1 MKFGGKTPCRKNKSR
16 TVFPPNFIQILYM
29 VLKKR

>member
-1 MKFGGKTPCRKNKSR
+1 MKIGGKTVLLLFFLHG
-16 TVFPPNFIQILYM
+16 VFPQIFIQILYM